1 MFLHSEGQA
10 ELGFVAPWSRR
21 RRDEYAASG
30 GQLGDASWQ
39 WDHGFAQG
47 VQALGAQALG

>member
-10 ELGFVAPWSRR
+10 ELGFVRPWGRR
-21 RRDEYAASG
+21 RRDEFAQN
-30 GQLGDASWQ
+30 GQLGDAAWQ

-47 VQALGAQALG
+47 VAGVNGQARA